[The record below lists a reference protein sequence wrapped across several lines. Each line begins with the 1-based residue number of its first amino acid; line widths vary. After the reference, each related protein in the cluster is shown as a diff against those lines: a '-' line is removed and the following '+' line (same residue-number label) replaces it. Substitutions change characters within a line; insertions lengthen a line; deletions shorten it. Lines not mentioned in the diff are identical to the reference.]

1 MRMEG
6 PDVALR
12 SVVFI
17 RLLPLEAT
25 ASGVDLVLG

>member
-1 MRMEG
+1 MEG

-17 RLLPLEAT
+17 RLRPLEAT
-25 ASGVDLVLG
+25 ASGVDLALG